1 MKAWKI
7 SGAIILIFWLIV
19 AAIIWFRRVDGAGV
33 VQTVPIK
40 EITLL
45 IWLAC
50 AILVIVGYLIWLIIL
65 KKKG

>member
-7 SGAIILIFWLIV
+7 SGAIILIFWLVV

>member
-19 AAIIWFRRVDGAGV
+19 AAIIWFRKVDGAGA
-33 VQTVPIK
+33 VQTVQIK

-45 IWLAC
+45 IWFVF
-50 AILVIVGYLIWLIIL
+50 AIPFIIGYLIWFIKL
-65 KKKG
+65 KKRS

>member
-7 SGAIILIFWLIV
+7 SGAIILIFWLVV
-19 AAIIWFRRVDGAGV
+19 AVIIWFRNVDGAGA

-50 AILVIVGYLIWLIIL
+50 AIPVIVGYLIWFIKL
-65 KKKG
+65 KKRS

>member
-7 SGAIILIFWLIV
+7 SGAIILIFWLVI
-19 AAIIWFRRVDGAGV
+19 AAIIWFRKVDGAGV

-65 KKKG
+65 KKKS